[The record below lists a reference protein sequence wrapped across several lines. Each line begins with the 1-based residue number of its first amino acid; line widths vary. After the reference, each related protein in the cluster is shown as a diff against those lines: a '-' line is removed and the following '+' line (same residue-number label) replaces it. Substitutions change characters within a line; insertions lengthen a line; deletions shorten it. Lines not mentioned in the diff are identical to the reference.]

1 MFWNGDVW
9 FLIEM
14 SPKYYIVWTLDLSI
28 NRSLTGITNGLI
40 RVFRIKMESTETKL
54 VWYSVRMSMY
64 VYFFNSVLSCPVVC

>member
-28 NRSLTGITNGLI
+28 NRSLTGILLM
-40 RVFRIKMESTETKL
+40 V
-54 VWYSVRMSMY
+54 
-64 VYFFNSVLSCPVVC
+64 